1 MTQLLE
7 RTVPTELLFSPAG
20 LVECEDCGH
29 SRRNH
34 EHGRDGC
41 ARALC
46 DCDHY
51 R

>member
-7 RTVPTELLFSPAG
+7 RTDLELLFSEDG
-20 LVECEDCGH
+20 LVQCRYCGH

-34 EHGRDGC
+34 EHGRADC

-46 DCDHY
+46 DCDQY